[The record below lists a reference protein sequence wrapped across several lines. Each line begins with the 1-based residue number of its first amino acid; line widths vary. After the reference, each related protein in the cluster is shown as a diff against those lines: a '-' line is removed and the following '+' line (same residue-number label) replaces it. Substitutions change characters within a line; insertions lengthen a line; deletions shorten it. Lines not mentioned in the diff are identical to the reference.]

1 MNRHGSPGWQAD
13 MQRHHVLPVQL
24 LHLPAFAAMF
34 ACIGRPH
41 LRFDDFRSNGLLLP
55 ATVTAARRTG
65 MPLHRGPHRHYNEL
79 AAERVGQIEGHWR
92 RSHMRQPDMA
102 RYEALMRLDL
112 LQRALK
118 RRLLQ
123 HGARRFV
130 LNRKDPFRAGLDFS
144 LLDALVEQLWQAS
157 GAALSDSSFE
167 QGQFLL
173 ERPQPVFG
181 TV

>member
-1 MNRHGSPGWQAD
+1 
-13 MQRHHVLPVQL
+13 
-24 LHLPAFAAMF
+24 
-34 ACIGRPH
+34 
-41 LRFDDFRSNGLLLP
+41 
-55 ATVTAARRTG
+55 
-65 MPLHRGPHRHYNEL
+65 
-79 AAERVGQIEGHWR
+79 
-92 RSHMRQPDMA
+92 MRQPDMA